1 VTVDPIQS
9 GALSAAVAPAP
20 QPAAAAPSTSAD
32 FAALLTQGLDRVDGS
47 LHQADA
53 SLQALATGEPVAVHD
68 VVIAMEQARVAMQF
82 AVETRNR
89 VVEAY
94 QEFMR
99 MQL

>member
-1 VTVDPIQS
+1 MSIDPIQG
-9 GALSAAVAPAP
+9 GALSAAVIPAT

-32 FAALLTQGLDRVDGS
+32 FAALLNQGLERVDGS
-47 LHQADA
+47 LQQADA
-53 SLQALATGEPVAVHD
+53 SLQALAAGETVAVHD